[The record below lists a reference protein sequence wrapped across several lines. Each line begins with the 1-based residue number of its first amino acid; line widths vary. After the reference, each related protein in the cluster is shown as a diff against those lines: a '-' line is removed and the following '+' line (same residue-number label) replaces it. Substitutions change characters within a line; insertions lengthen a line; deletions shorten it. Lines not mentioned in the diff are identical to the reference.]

1 MVYTVFSKDRK
12 SLQFPV
18 MCNGYITIPRH
29 SGNTP
34 SQEIGLWSHSG
45 GLSFEA
51 VITPYDINGN
61 PDNFSATQKS
71 LSRDTKGV
79 AYLPQANRTQMSMHI
94 FNNTNLVIEL
104 VNKENY
110 ANPTL
115 PAKYSIKVTMTIGST
130 TTTLESS
137 AVITTTSIDESSL
150 SPADYLYNN
159 HTPFAKKS
167 TRTVGSTDH
176 SANTITLSGT
186 PDFGSG
192 YTFYKSDGTSLG
204 TVSLVSTNTLTLP
217 DFTSAQAPANGT
229 TVYYSLPQ
237 EPLYVNSTHH
247 IAFSYSPQGLMQL
260 FYNGKLVGSKAH
272 GVGGNF
278 SFHASDCYIGQDASS
293 GSRTTRRL
301 SQFMGELHEISILG
315 ISKTQFK
322 STNTLYPLFKEILLY
337 MDFEEA
343 NLNG

>member
-18 MCNGYITIPRH
+18 MCDGYITIPRH

-61 PDNFSATQKS
+61 PDNFNATQKS
-71 LSRDTKGV
+71 LSRDTQGE
-79 AYLPQANRTQMSMHI
+79 AYLPEANRKDHEMVL
-94 FNNTNLVIEL
+94 FYNTNLKISLDMVD
-104 VNKENY
+104 NY
-110 ANPTL
+110 TNPYV
-115 PAKYSIKVTMTIGST
+115 PASYKLKVDMKIGLT
-130 TTTLESS
+130 TTSLTSETII
-137 AVITTTSIDESSL
+137 APTSIDESSL
-150 SPADYLYNN
+150 LPNFYLYNN
-159 HTPFAKKS
+159 HTAYAKDS
-167 TRTVGSTDH
+167 LRVVSAH
-176 SANTITLSGT
+176 NVSANTITLDGT
-186 PDFGSG
+186 PSIGAG
-192 YTFYKSDGTSLG
+192 YTVYKDDGTSLG
-204 TVSLVSTNTLTLP
+204 TITSVSGNVLTT
-217 DFTSAQAPANGT
+217 DGFTSSLTNGIGIFH
-229 TVYYSLPQ
+229 SLPQ
-237 EPLYVNSTHH
+237 EPLYANSTHH

-260 FYNGKLVGSKAH
+260 FYNGKLVGSTTH

-278 SFHASDCYIGQDASS
+278 SIDTSDCYIGQNPTASGYS
-293 GSRTTRRL
+293 DRRKT
-301 SQFMGELHEISILG
+301 QFMGELHEISILR
-315 ISKTQFK
+315 ISKTQFR